1 MKSNF
6 GTLIVVALVVILA
19 VFGSASFYTV
29 GQNQQALVLRLG
41 EAIPGRALV
50 TAPGLHVKVPFIE
63 TVTLLDRRILDLETP
78 KQEVLASDN
87 NRIEVDA
94 FLRYR
99 IVDALR
105 FYQTV
110 NSIQRANN
118 QLGSVLSSA
127 LRRVLGEAT
136 MVQIIREGRSTLMVS
151 IRDLVN
157 LEAAR
162 LGVEVIDVRIRRA
175 DLPKQISDRVFDR
188 MRTERARE
196 AAEFRAQGSET
207 AQRIRAKA
215 DRDVVVLRATAQ
227 READQTRGEGD
238 SERNRIFAEAY
249 NQDPNFFSFYRS
261 MQAYETGL
269 KSGDTRMIL
278 SPNSDFFRFF
288 GQPSGIRPQSQPG
301 GTGGSVTEA
310 PRTGP
315 QAAAKTTAKAD

>member
-1 MKSNF
+1 MRNNF
-6 GTLIVVALVVILA
+6 GVLIAVALVVIIA
-19 VFGSASFYTV
+19 VLGSASLYTV

-41 EAIPGRALV
+41 EAIPGKALV
-50 TAPGLHVKVPFIE
+50 TAPGLHAKVPFIE

-110 NSIQRANN
+110 GTIQRANN

-157 LEAAR
+157 TEATR

-196 AAEFRAQGSET
+196 AAEFRAQGSGNG
-207 AQRIRAKA
+207 AAYSRQGRPRRGGAARQRAAHKPTR
-215 DRDVVVLRATAQ
+215 
-227 READQTRGEGD
+227 REARA
-238 SERNRIFAEAY
+238 IAK
-249 NQDPNFFSFYRS
+249 
-261 MQAYETGL
+261 ETGF
-269 KSGDTRMIL
+269 
-278 SPNSDFFRFF
+278 SPRLT
-288 GQPSGIRPQSQPG
+288 IRTLIS
-301 GTGGSVTEA
+301 SHF
-310 PRTGP
+310 TGP
-315 QAAAKTTAKAD
+315 CKLTRRA

>member
-1 MKSNF
+1 MKNPIF
-6 GTLIVVALVVILA
+6 GIAAAIILVIAVVV
-19 VFGSASFYTV
+19 GGASLFTV

-41 EAIPGRALV
+41 EPIPGRALV
-50 TAPGLHVKVPFIE
+50 TKPGLHMKVPFIE

-110 NSIQRANN
+110 GTIERANN

-127 LRRVLGEAT
+127 LRRVLGEAQ

-157 LEAAR
+157 GEAVR
-162 LGVEVIDVRIRRA
+162 LGVEVVDVRIRRA

-196 AAEFRAQGSET
+196 AAEFRAQGAET
-207 AQRIRAKA
+207 AQRIRARA
-215 DRDVVVLRATAQ
+215 DRDVVVLRADSQ
-227 READQTRGEGD
+227 RQADQTRGEGD
-238 SERNRIFAEAY
+238 AERNRIFAEAY
-249 NQDPNFFSFYRS
+249 NADPQFFAFYRS

-269 KSGDTRMIL
+269 KASDTRLIL
-278 SPNSDFFRFF
+278 SPTSDFFRFF
-288 GQPSGIRPQSQPG
+288 GQPDGKKP
-301 GTGGSVTEA
+301 A
-310 PRTGP
+310 PAR
-315 QAAAKTTAKAD
+315 